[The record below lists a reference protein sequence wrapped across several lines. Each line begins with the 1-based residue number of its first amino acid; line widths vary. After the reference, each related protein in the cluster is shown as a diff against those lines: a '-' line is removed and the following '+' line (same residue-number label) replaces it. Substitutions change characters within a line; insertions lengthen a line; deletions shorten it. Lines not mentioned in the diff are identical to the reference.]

1 MLKGMPA
8 NKSFG
13 GLHNL
18 NITESSLEDLE
29 EALNKAIDTGQTKF
43 KFQTVDVTTVYA
55 QYILRYY
62 GAEGNQK
69 RNIRYR

>member
-1 MLKGMPA
+1 MSKGMQA

-18 NITESSLEDLE
+18 TITKESIKDLE
-29 EALNKAIDTGQTKF
+29 KALNKAQSLGQTKF

-62 GAEGNQK
+62 GEEGRKK
-69 RNIRYR
+69 RNLKYR

>member
-1 MLKGMPA
+1 MSKGMPA

-18 NITESSLEDLE
+18 TLTKKSLEDLE
-29 EALNKAIDTGQTKF
+29 EALKKARKLGHTKF
-43 KFQTVDVTTVYA
+43 KFQRTDLTTVYA

-62 GAEGNQK
+62 GEEGRKK
-69 RNIRYR
+69 RDLTRR